1 MNNEITPMSN
11 QENNMYKKT
20 ELEKLSL
27 EAIEKHKLFFIED
40 IIAYLPCC
48 SATFYN
54 HELEKL
60 ETIKDALKKVKTD
73 IKVSM
78 RSKWYKSDNATL
90 QMGLMKL
97 LSTDEELRKLSMQHN
112 MSEEFSE
119 QPLFN
124 LNEFQNDNGNTED
137 LQPE

>member
-1 MNNEITPMSN
+1 MGKQYT
-11 QENNMYKKT
+11 KH
-20 ELEKLSL
+20 ELEKMSI
-27 EAIEKHKLFFIED
+27 EAIQKNKLFFIQD
-40 IIAYLPCC
+40 VIAYLPIC

-60 ETIKDALKKVKTD
+60 ETIKDELTKVKVE

-78 RSKWYKSDNATL
+78 RNKWYKSHNATL

-112 MSEEFSE
+112 LSEEFTE
-119 QPLFN
+119 QPLFP
-124 LNEFQNDNGNTED
+124 DVNTD
-137 LQPE
+137 DCNN